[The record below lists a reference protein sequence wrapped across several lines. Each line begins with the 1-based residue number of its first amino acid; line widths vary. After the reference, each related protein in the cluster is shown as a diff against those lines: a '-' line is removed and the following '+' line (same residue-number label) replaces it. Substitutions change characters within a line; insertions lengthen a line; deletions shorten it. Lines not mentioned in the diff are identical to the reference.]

1 MIGFD
6 YMRFDMSEKDNV
18 KKIEE
23 AIQAC
28 DSEDT
33 LRHLRDC
40 VDSHLSKVKFRNAD
54 ARKADCIAKYEGKTI
69 LVYGHHM
76 SMLYSID
83 NPRDI
88 RIIHVLQIHEEL
100 SGTFTASTRMLQIE
114 YNSETYISDDNFF
127 SGGGS
132 VSINTSVN
140 DNMYIDIKDIKK
152 VLTKDEIKTF
162 IDNARTLVKSATDNW
177 DNEPKV

>member
-1 MIGFD
+1 
-6 YMRFDMSEKDNV
+6 MSEKDNV

-23 AIQAC
+23 AIKAC

-40 VDSHLSKVKFRNAD
+40 VDSHLSTVKFRNSD
-54 ARKADCIAKYEGKTI
+54 ARKANCIAKYEGNTI
-69 LVYGHHM
+69 LMYGHHS
-76 SMLYSID
+76 SMMYSID

-88 RIIHVLQIHEEL
+88 RIIHVLQIHDEL

-114 YNSETYISDDNFF
+114 YNSETYVGDGNFL

-132 VSINTSVN
+132 VTIKTSVN

-162 IDNARTLVKSATDNW
+162 VDNARTLVKSATDNW
-177 DNEPKV
+177 DKEPTV

>member
-18 KKIEE
+18 KEIEE

-33 LRHLRDC
+33 LRQLREC
-40 VDSHLSKVKFRNAD
+40 VNSRLTTVKFRNSD
-54 ARKADCIAKYEGKTI
+54 ARKANCIALYEGKTL
-69 LVYGHHM
+69 LVYGHHP
-76 SMLYSID
+76 SMMYSIE

-88 RIIHVLQIHEEL
+88 RIIHVLKIHDEL

-114 YNSETYISDDNFF
+114 YNSDTYFGDGDFL

-132 VSINTSVN
+132 VTIKTSVN
-140 DNMYIDIKDIKK
+140 ENQYIDFKDIKK
-152 VLTKDEIKTF
+152 VLTEDEIKTF
-162 IDNARTLVKSATDNW
+162 VDDARKHVKSVTEKW
-177 DNEPKV
+177 DTEPKV

>member
-1 MIGFD
+1 MLGFD
-6 YMRFDMSEKDNV
+6 YMRFNMSEKDNV
-18 KKIEE
+18 KEIEE

-33 LRHLRDC
+33 LRQLRSC
-40 VDSHLSKVKFRNAD
+40 VDSRLTTVKFRNSD
-54 ARKADCIAKYEGKTI
+54 ARKANCIALYEGKTL
-69 LVYGHHM
+69 LVYGHHP
-76 SMLYSID
+76 SMMYSIE

-88 RIIHVLQIHEEL
+88 RIIHVLQIHDEL

-114 YNSETYISDDNFF
+114 YNSETYIGDENFL

-132 VSINTSVN
+132 VTIKTSVN

-152 VLTKDEIKTF
+152 VLTEDEIKTF
-162 IDNARTLVKSATDNW
+162 VDDARKHVKSVTDNW
-177 DNEPKV
+177 DKEPKV

>member
-40 VDSHLSKVKFRNAD
+40 VDSHLSTVKFRNSD
-54 ARKADCIAKYEGKTI
+54 ARKANCIALYEGKTI
-69 LVYGHHM
+69 LMYGHHP
-76 SMLYSID
+76 SMMYSID

-88 RIIHVLQIHEEL
+88 RIIHVLQIHDEL

-114 YNSETYISDDNFF
+114 YNSETYVGDDNFL

-132 VSINTSVN
+132 VTIKTSVN
-140 DNMYIDIKDIKK
+140 ENMYIDIKNIKK
-152 VLTKDEIKTF
+152 VLTEDEIKAF
-162 IDNARTLVKSATDNW
+162 VDNARKQVQSATDNW
-177 DNEPKV
+177 DKEPKV

>member
-40 VDSHLSKVKFRNAD
+40 VDSHLSKVKFRNSD
-54 ARKADCIAKYEGKTI
+54 ARKANCIALYEGKTI
-69 LVYGHHM
+69 LMYGRQLAM
-76 SMLYSID
+76 AYSLD

-88 RIIHVLQIHEEL
+88 RIIHVLQIHDEL

-114 YNSETYISDDNFF
+114 YNSETYVGDDNFL

-132 VSINTSVN
+132 VTIKTSVN
-140 DNMYIDIKDIKK
+140 ENMYIDIKNIKK
-152 VLTKDEIKTF
+152 VLTEDEIKAF
-162 IDNARTLVKSATDNW
+162 VDNARKQVQSVTDNW
-177 DNEPKV
+177 DKEPKV